1 MLYRDG
7 QRRRRGLPAR
17 QAERGFWAGSLDTPD
32 GTTGQAIGVTLADP
46 HDDFQLVDA
55 ALVVGPALATLTP
68 RELRFVQLR
77 YVNGMTQAQIGSL
90 IGVTQ
95 MQVSRLLR
103 NVLTKLRTHIG
114 ELSEAAA

>member
-1 MLYRDG
+1 M
-7 QRRRRGLPAR
+7 
-17 QAERGFWAGSLDTPD
+17 
-32 GTTGQAIGVTLADP
+32 
-46 HDDFQLVDA
+46 DA